1 MAGPRDAK
9 AAFVRSG
16 ILTVVDGRNNIW
28 KYDPAIVLD
37 AEGED
42 IVAPAGFETA
52 ALGNN
57 AVMVIDAAGSAW
69 TYDLNTGEW
78 SEGPKADEL
87 LEGEV
92 ENTTEPWKRGLNLG
106 AAPAVV
112 EGAEAKK
119 KKSKKAA

>member
-16 ILTVVDGRNNIW
+16 ILTVIDGRGNIW

-42 IVAPAGFETA
+42 IVAPTGFDTCSV
-52 ALGNN
+52 GNN
-57 AVMVIDAAGSAW
+57 SIMVIDGGGSVW
-69 TYDLNTGEW
+69 NYGLHTGEW
-78 SEGPKADEL
+78 TEGPKVDEL

-92 ENTTEPWKRGLNLG
+92 ENTYEPWKRGHNVG

-112 EGAEAKK
+112 EGTPTKRK
-119 KKSKKAA
+119 KKAA